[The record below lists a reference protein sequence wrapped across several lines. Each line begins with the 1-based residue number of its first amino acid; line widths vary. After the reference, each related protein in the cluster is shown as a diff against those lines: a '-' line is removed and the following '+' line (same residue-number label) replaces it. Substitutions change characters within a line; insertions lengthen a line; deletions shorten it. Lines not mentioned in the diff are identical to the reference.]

1 MDVLNNFNMCLYT
14 DQRKPLIADKPI
26 KVYKIVK
33 KIKTDDGNFEYLS
46 LLKYTTPVRYNPG
59 SCARMPELMHT
70 DENLIR
76 EFNEAQ
82 ISNLIYLDIPYKVN
96 RGLFT
101 FDAEADE
108 WKSTA
113 QYFLKLSTVQ
123 YLLKSNKKVFD
134 IAVLECE
141 IPVGAKYYKGFTYCY
156 CKESA
161 YVSDTLKIIRE
172 ISF

>member
-1 MDVLNNFNMCLYT
+1 MCLYT
-14 DQRKPLIADKPI
+14 NQRKPLIADKPI
-26 KVYKIVK
+26 KVYKIVNK
-33 KIKTDDGNFEYLS
+33 RKTDDGNFEYLS

-59 SCARMPELMHT
+59 SCARMLELTYT

-82 ISNLIYLDIPYKVN
+82 ISNLNYYIPYKVN

-101 FDAEADE
+101 FDAEVDD

-113 QYFLKLSTVQ
+113 QYFLKLI
-123 YLLKSNKKVFD
+123 YKKAFD
-134 IAVLECE
+134 VAVLECE

-161 YVSDTLKIIRE
+161 YVSDTLKVIRE

>member
-1 MDVLNNFNMCLYT
+1 MCLYT

-26 KVYKIVK
+26 KVYKIVTK
-33 KIKTDDGNFEYLS
+33 RKTDDGNFEYLS

-76 EFNEAQ
+76 EFNKAQ
-82 ISNLIYLDIPYKVN
+82 ISNLNYYIPYKVN
-96 RGLFT
+96 MGLFT
-101 FDAEADE
+101 FDAEGND

-113 QYFLKLSTVQ
+113 QYFLKIC
-123 YLLKSNKKVFD
+123 NKKVFD

-161 YVSDTLKIIRE
+161 YVSDTLKVIRE

>member
-1 MDVLNNFNMCLYT
+1 MCLYT

-26 KVYKIVK
+26 KVYKIVNK
-33 KIKTDDGNFEYLS
+33 RKTDDGNFEYLS

-70 DENLIR
+70 DENLIG
-76 EFNEAQ
+76 EFNKAQ
-82 ISNLIYLDIPYKVN
+82 ISNLNYYIPYKVN

-101 FDAEADE
+101 FDAEGND

-113 QYFLKLSTVQ
+113 QYFLKFEE
-123 YLLKSNKKVFD
+123 VFD

-141 IPVGAKYYKGFTYCY
+141 IPKGAKYYKGFTYCY

-161 YVSDTLKIIRE
+161 YVSDTLKVIRE

>member
-1 MDVLNNFNMCLYT
+1 MCLYT
-14 DQRKPLIADKPI
+14 NQRKPLIADKPI
-26 KVYKIVK
+26 KVYKIVNK
-33 KIKTDDGNFEYLS
+33 RKTDDGNFEYLS
-46 LLKYTTPVRYNPG
+46 LLKYTTPVQYNPG
-59 SCARMPELMHT
+59 SCARMLE
-70 DENLIR
+70 DENIIK

-82 ISNLIYLDIPYKVN
+82 ISNLNYYIPYKVN

-101 FDAEADE
+101 FDAEADD

-113 QYFLKLSTVQ
+113 QYFSQFENNTVLKCEIE
-123 YLLKSNKKVFD
+123 D

-161 YVSDTLKIIRE
+161 YVSDTLKVIRE
-172 ISF
+172 ISY